1 MSRSLKQRQV
11 WLVNYWNER
20 YPEGT
25 PVTVTRDNGE
35 QFETIT
41 RSEAGYAENDMAVI
55 MVKGI
60 AGYYRLDRV
69 RAQPRVQRTCAN
81 CGASEFTSAGFP
93 VAVECCKS
101 CGASR

>member
-35 QFETIT
+35 QFGTVT

-69 RAQPRVQRTCAN
+69 RAQQSVHPTVATVAP
-81 CGASEFTSAGFP
+81 SE
-93 VAVECCKS
+93 VES
-101 CGASR
+101 TTRNSG